1 MTDITTKTV
10 EIDKAPGRSRR
21 SAATAR
27 KGSSAMPR
35 VLSLII
41 LVAFL
46 LLWEVAAD
54 RWVPSLFISRPS
66 DVAATLID
74 WTRDGTLW
82 RNASATFSVAV
93 VGFLLGGVA
102 ALAAGYVLGVSKL
115 WAAVFEPFITALY
128 SLPKVAIIPLLIIW
142 VGIGPKLGVAVS
154 GLIVFLLLFYNTY
167 YGIREVSPK
176 LLDAMRVMG
185 GSRWDLAVRVRAPSA
200 LVWVVVGLRISMP
213 QALVGVVTAEI
224 LAGSRGLGYLVS
236 YNAAQFNTA
245 GTIGAITVLLIIGVF
260 LDYAIRIFSRR
271 ALAWN
276 ETS

>member
-1 MTDITTKTV
+1 MTDITTKTIGTV
-10 EIDKAPGRSRR
+10 KLPGQSRR

-35 VLSLII
+35 MLSLII

-54 RWVPSLFISRPS
+54 RWVSSLFISRPS
-66 DVAATLID
+66 DVAATLVD

-82 RNASATFSVAV
+82 RNVWATFSVSA

-102 ALAAGYVLGVSKL
+102 ALAAGYALGVSKL

-142 VGIGPKLGVAVS
+142 VGIGPKLAVVVS

-200 LVWVVVGLRISMP
+200 LVWVIVGLRISMP

-224 LAGSRGLGYLVS
+224 LAGSEGLGYLVS

-260 LDYAIRIFSRR
+260 IDYVIRIFSHR

-276 ETS
+276 EIS